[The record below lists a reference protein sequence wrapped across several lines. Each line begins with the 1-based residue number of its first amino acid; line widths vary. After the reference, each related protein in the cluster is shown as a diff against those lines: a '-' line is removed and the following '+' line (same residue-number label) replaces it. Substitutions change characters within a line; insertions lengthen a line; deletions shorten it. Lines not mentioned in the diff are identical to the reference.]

1 METIIFVLAILA
13 LTTLCI
19 SDLAVLGLVFYFV
32 LGHRTKADEPQTA
45 QVRVKE
51 EDEENK
57 KARDKFIKEQRAFQE
72 MLNYNAY
79 TAYGMKEQ
87 KEE

>member
-1 METIIFVLAILA
+1 METIILVLAILA
-13 LTTLCI
+13 LITLCI

-32 LGHRTKADEPQTA
+32 LSRSTKADESLTA
-45 QVRVKE
+45 PVRTKE
-51 EDEENK
+51 EVAEDK
-57 KARDKFIKEQRAFQE
+57 KARDKFIKEQQAFQE

-79 TAYGMKEQ
+79 AAYGMKEP

>member
-1 METIIFVLAILA
+1 METIILVLAILA

-32 LGHRTKADEPQTA
+32 LGRRAGPAEPLTAPVRT
-45 QVRVKE
+45 KE
-51 EDEENK
+51 EDAEDK
-57 KARDKFIKEQRAFQE
+57 KAREKFIKEQQAFQE

-79 TAYGMKEQ
+79 AAYGMKEP